1 MTELFDDEVEF
12 AGSAGL
18 EQVLAHGRGLL
29 DENPVAAVAQAR
41 EILRITPG
49 QGDALELLATALR
62 KLGRNAEAA
71 DADLIVEAS
80 ALVKDGQLN
89 PAEHL
94 IRPYLARRPNDPA
107 AIRLLA
113 EIAAAVGAVP
123 EAIELLRKALRLAP
137 SYTDARLRLA
147 RLLYKRN
154 HMAEAI
160 ALLDDILT
168 HDPENEGARSSKAAT
183 LERIGEYDA
192 ALAIYDK
199 LLKEAPERPGIW
211 MSYGH
216 LLNTLGRLED
226 SIAAYREAVR
236 LRPNFGHAWWSL
248 ANLKTVRLGED
259 DIEAMSAAL
268 DQTETDG
275 ERRLNLHFA
284 LGKAYEDS
292 GRYEQSFREYEQ
304 GNRIR
309 QKMLGYDP
317 GETSELVRRSKAL
330 FTPSFFAARA
340 GSGAPAPDPIFV
352 VGLPRSGST
361 LIEQI
366 LSSHS
371 RIEGTSELPD
381 IPVLRQRLEAESAR
395 LGGSPFPDLLAD
407 LDLGELRAF
416 GEEYLENA
424 GLHRKTDKPFFV
436 DKLPNNWAHIGLIH
450 LILPNARI
458 IDARRHPLGCCFS
471 NFKQHFAQGQGFSYS
486 LEDLG
491 RYYRDYVELLRHFD
505 EVLPG
510 RIHRVFHE
518 NMVEDTEGEIKRMLE
533 YLELPFEE
541 SCLRFYENERAV
553 RTPSAEQVRQ
563 PINRSGMDRWRAF
576 EPWLGPLK
584 ESLGPVL
591 SCYPDVPRA

>member
-1 MTELFDDEVEF
+1 MTEFFDDDVDF
-12 AGSAGL
+12 AGAAGL
-18 EQVLAHGRGLL
+18 EDVLAHGRRLL
-29 DENPVAAVAQAR
+29 GENPLAAIAQAR

-49 QGDALELLATALR
+49 QHDALQLLATALR
-62 KLGRNAEAA
+62 SLGRHEQAA
-71 DADLIVEAS
+71 DADLIVEA
-80 ALVKDGQLN
+80 AGLVKDGHLN

-94 IRPYLARRPNDPA
+94 LRPYLARNPNDPA

-123 EAIELLRKALRLAP
+123 EAVELLRKALRLAP
-137 SYTDARLRLA
+137 SFTEARLRLA
-147 RLLYKRN
+147 RLLSKSN
-154 HMAEAI
+154 QMAESLE
-160 ALLDDILT
+160 LLNDILA
-168 HDPENEGARSSKAAT
+168 HDPQNESARSSKAAT
-183 LERIGEYDA
+183 LDRIGEYGA
-192 ALAIYDK
+192 ALAIYEQ
-199 LLKEAPERPGIW
+199 LLKEGPERPGIW

-216 LLNTLGRLED
+216 LLNTLGRIED

-236 LRPNFGHAWWSL
+236 LRPDFGQAWWSL
-248 ANLKTVRLGED
+248 ANLKTARLGPE

-268 DQTETDG
+268 ALTETEN
-275 ERRLNLHFA
+275 ERRVHLHFA

-292 GRYEQSFREYEQ
+292 SRYEASFREYEQ

-309 QKMLGYDP
+309 QAMLGYDAS
-317 GETSELVRRSKAL
+317 ETNELVRRSKAL
-330 FTPSFFAARA
+330 FTPSFFALRA
-340 GSGAPAPDPIFV
+340 GFGSPALDPIFV

-371 RIEGTSELPD
+371 EIEGTSELPD
-381 IPVLRQRLEAESAR
+381 IPVLRRRLETEQAR
-395 LGGSPFPDLLAD
+395 RDESPFPDLLAEFGP
-407 LDLGELRAF
+407 GELRAM
-416 GEEYLENA
+416 GEEYLDNA
-424 GLHRKTDKPFFV
+424 RLHRKTDKPFFV
-436 DKLPNNWAHIGLIH
+436 DKLPTNWAHIGLIH

-471 NFKQHFAQGQGFSYS
+471 NFKQLFARGHGFSYS
-486 LEDLG
+486 FEG
-491 RYYRDYVELLRHFD
+491 AARYYRDYVDLLSHFD

-518 NMVEDTEGEIKRMLE
+518 NMVEDTEGEIRRMLE
-533 YLELPFEE
+533 YLGLPFED

-563 PINRSGMDRWRAF
+563 PINRAGVDRWRSY

-584 ESLGPVL
+584 DALGPVL
-591 SCYPDVPRA
+591 SYYPAVPPS